1 MPLEIQGVK
10 NGIIADDYENNRFS
24 IMPCFYYNSKKYCVI
39 NNYIDNRFEIEFYN
53 RTNRF
58 TRLFISE
65 NKKSEL
71 EYEYTF
77 LYRQKAQYIANI
89 TTLITILIIIFFAI
103 FLQLRIK

>member
-1 MPLEIQGVK
+1 MELLLMIMKITGFLLCLVF
-10 NGIIADDYENNRFS
+10 IITARS
-24 IMPCFYYNSKKYCVI
+24 IALKKI

>member
-1 MPLEIQGVK
+1 MELLLM
-10 NGIIADDYENNRFS
+10 IIKITGLQLCLILIITARN
-24 IMPCFYYNSKKYCVI
+24 IVLKKI

-58 TRLFISE
+58 IRLFISK

-71 EYEYTF
+71 EYEYTY

-89 TTLITILIIIFFAI
+89 VTIITILIIIFIAI
-103 FLQLRIK
+103 FLQ

>member
-1 MPLEIQGVK
+1 MEVFFM
-10 NGIIADDYENNRFS
+10 IIKITILLLSVIFIIKTRS
-24 IMPCFYYNSKKYCVI
+24 IALKKI
-39 NNYIDNRFEIEFYN
+39 NKYIDNRFETEFYN

-58 TRLFISE
+58 TRFFISE

-77 LYRQKAQYIANI
+77 MYRQKAQSIANFV
-89 TTLITILIIIFFAI
+89 TLITILIIIFIAI

>member
-1 MPLEIQGVK
+1 MELLLMIMKITGFLLCLVFT
-10 NGIIADDYENNRFS
+10 ITARSIAL
-24 IMPCFYYNSKKYCVI
+24 KKI

-89 TTLITILIIIFFAI
+89 ATLITILIIIFFAI